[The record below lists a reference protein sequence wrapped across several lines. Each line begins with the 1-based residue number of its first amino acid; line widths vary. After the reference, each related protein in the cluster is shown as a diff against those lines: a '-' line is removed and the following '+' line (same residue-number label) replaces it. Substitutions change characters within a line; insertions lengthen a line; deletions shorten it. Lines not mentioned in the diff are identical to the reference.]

1 MSVTPSYTNHPPP
14 SSQYWPPSAYHNLD
28 AHDAEVLRSRAIS
41 PKVAAAR
48 GTRTEGSDMVIP
60 LHNTQGES
68 ERDQDQ
74 RRPHNPTA
82 GPDGKIRKYLFKAGT
97 QMQVD
102 VQPLSLPCLPNV
114 RVPALIAES
123 ALKADATQSAIEPG
137 TFCAMSISGVYGWR
151 SNDMPLTDFGDIP
164 WKIRKRDRIT
174 FRRTIYLL
182 FDSDAATN
190 PKVTRARWEFGNF
203 LRRRGARVLL
213 VDVPPTDDGGK
224 QGIDDYLAAGG
235 DLHQLLATAYPLPD
249 IIPAEERADDDA
261 PLSEADRLRQ
271 QNTQLRRQVR
281 EQGQAISA
289 LVRLITTPYLP
300 AKNKAVLASTF
311 ARGASQRSRGIVESD
326 GRVKLEA
333 RHIANDH
340 RPKPEKGEELSDV
353 NPLDG
358 SRPIVARSAVIPILE
373 DAQER
378 GLLRMET
385 RAVRR
390 QHKNGTYYK
399 DREILVDLP
408 DTLHAFVAPIADYAP
423 AEAAKRKKYT
433 LQEPCQSCGE
443 VHSRT
448 RRTFCNGCGSEY
460 EPDRLLPIPEHQD
473 PDAFVA
479 GESASTKNVEVEF
492 DDEEGV
498 SPVGPVNYLSTKNVE
513 VDSSGASTK
522 NVDPNESPP
531 FAAPWL
537 LDGFG
542 EEAGNDR
549 FTA

>member
-1 MSVTPSYTNHPPP
+1 
-14 SSQYWPPSAYHNLD
+14 
-28 AHDAEVLRSRAIS
+28 
-41 PKVAAAR
+41 
-48 GTRTEGSDMVIP
+48 MVIP

-68 ERDQDQ
+68 ETVQ
-74 RRPHNPTA
+74 RRPHNPTS

-97 QMQVD
+97 RMEID
-102 VQPLSLPCLPNV
+102 VQPLSLPCLTDV
-114 RVPALIAES
+114 RVPALITES
-123 ALKADATQSAIEPG
+123 ALKADAIQSTIEPG

-151 SNDMPLTDFGDIP
+151 SNGMPLTDFGDIP
-164 WKIRKRDRIT
+164 LRIRERDRIT
-174 FRRTIYLL
+174 FRRTIYPL

-190 PKVTRARWEFGNF
+190 PKVKRARLELGDH

-249 IIPAEERADDDA
+249 IIPAEERANDDA

-311 ARGASQRSRGIVESD
+311 ARGASQRSRGIVEPD

-390 QHKNGTYYK
+390 QHKNGTFYR
-399 DREILVDLP
+399 DREILIDLP
-408 DTLHAFVAPIADYAP
+408 DTLHAFVAPIANYAP
-423 AEAAKRKKYT
+423 PEVAKRKRYT
-433 LQEPCQSCGE
+433 FQEPCPSCGE

-448 RRTFCNGCGSEY
+448 RQTICDGCGTIV
-460 EPDRLLPIPEHQD
+460 DIRILPVPESQD

-479 GESASTKNVEVEF
+479 GDSASTKNVEVEF
-492 DDEEGV
+492 DDEEDV
-498 SPVGPVNYLSTKNVE
+498 SPDAPLNYLSTKNVE

-542 EEAGNDR
+542 GEAGNDR